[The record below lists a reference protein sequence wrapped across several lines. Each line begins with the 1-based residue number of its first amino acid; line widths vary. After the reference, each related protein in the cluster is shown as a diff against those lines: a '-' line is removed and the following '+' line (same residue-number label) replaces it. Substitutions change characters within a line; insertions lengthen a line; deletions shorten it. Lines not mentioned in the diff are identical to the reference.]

1 MTLPQSLRYNEIK
14 RLTDCIVTQVTEN
27 AFSAWI
33 PEANDPVAVSGD
45 DCI

>member
-1 MTLPQSLRYNEIK
+1 MTLVQSLRYNEIK

-33 PEANDPVAVSGD
+33 PEANDPVAVGGD

>member
-1 MTLPQSLRYNEIK
+1 MTLAQSLRYNEIK
-14 RLTDCIVTQVTEN
+14 RLTDCIVTEVTEN
-27 AFSAWI
+27 SFSARI